1 MDVISRKKVTYPEP
15 FGGDMFLTLF
25 LKRAVV
31 ALGKSV
37 FHADVLSS
45 LEELWEEFME
55 LKVWLFLLET
65 SR

>member
-1 MDVISRKKVTYPEP
+1 MLFQEKKVTYPEP

-37 FHADVLSS
+37 FHADVPSS
-45 LEELWEEFME
+45 LEELREEFME
-55 LKVWLFLLET
+55 LKVWLFWLET